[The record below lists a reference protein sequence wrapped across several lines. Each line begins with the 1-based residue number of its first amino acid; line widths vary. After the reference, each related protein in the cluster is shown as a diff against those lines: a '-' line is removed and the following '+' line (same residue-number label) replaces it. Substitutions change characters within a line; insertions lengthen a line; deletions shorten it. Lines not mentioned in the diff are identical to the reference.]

1 MPATCSKKRKGKQ
14 GAQDVE
20 SLLEQRI
27 GIVAGKRDSENME
40 ADSSSSDSESRG
52 GDSSSDRR
60 KLPSKKAPAQV
71 QPLLHSFAS
80 TGMTTSV
87 IDSVGMITGTPSAKK
102 LSATTHE
109 EVTMQTDIELT
120 KNLFIRDRPCTTD
133 PKDTSYEMYDKIRS
147 AVKHTLFR
155 KVKFYRDI
163 NDADVFVGWV
173 MHRCGYNSNTMHAKW
188 QHARYW
194 NAVRDIIMKLTK
206 DEVQVCVNN
215 FYKAVNG

>member
-1 MPATCSKKRKGKQ
+1 MPATCSKKKGKQ

-20 SLLEQRI
+20 SLLEKRI
-27 GIVAGKRDSENME
+27 GIVTGKRDSENME
-40 ADSSSSDSESRG
+40 ADSSSSDSESQG
-52 GDSSSDRR
+52 GDSSSDHC
-60 KLPSKKAPAQV
+60 KIPSKKAPAQV
-71 QPLLHSFAS
+71 QPLLHSLSS

-87 IDSVGMITGTPSAKK
+87 IDSVAMITGTSAKK

-147 AVKHTLFR
+147 AVKHTLFQ

-163 NDADVFVGWV
+163 NDADVFVGWG

-188 QHARYW
+188 QCARYW

-206 DEVQVCVNN
+206 DKVQVCVNN